1 MKLGKKAIAADGSSD
16 IGLEGAKL
24 LFGSQLG
31 GQQIA
36 AFAIFCYIFSFRV
49 IFLFFSL
56 AG

>member
-1 MKLGKKAIAADGSSD
+1 VKLGKKAIAADALSA
-16 IGLEGAKL
+16 IGQEGAKL

-36 AFAIFCYIFSFRV
+36 AFTLFCYIFSFRV